1 MGLGIMPTV
10 ETKIL
15 ASVNNKTG
23 VIKTTAILVE
33 GYTFNPA
40 GIVAPIAQ
48 LSKELD
54 RREGVLQPA
63 ADELSQIPGRAEH
76 DREMRAFADTV
87 RKRLAEQAERQA
99 RMNGASNDAPAKAH
113 TKPG

>member
-1 MGLGIMPTV
+1 
-10 ETKIL
+10 
-15 ASVNNKTG
+15 
-23 VIKTTAILVE
+23 VE
-33 GYTFNPA
+33 GLSHDAAAANA
-40 GIVAPIAQ
+40 ALAQ
-48 LSKELD
+48 LMKELD
-54 RREGVLQPA
+54 RRDGLPKPA

-76 DREMRAFADTV
+76 EREMRAFADTV